1 MRRALAVERNWDR
14 TLRAG
19 VVTLAHD
26 RRHLRR
32 QALRSDGGDEFLLD
46 LVNATHLRE
55 GDGLALDDGRYVE
68 VCAAEEDVLD
78 IGGRDA
84 AHTARL
90 AWHLGNRHLAVQVL
104 ADGRLRIAADHVI
117 EDMLK
122 GLGAVVMARRAP
134 FEPEAGAYHA
144 H

>member
-1 MRRALAVERNWDR
+1 MRRALAVEKEWDR
-14 TLRAG
+14 GLRAG
-19 VVTLAHD
+19 SVTLAHD

-32 QALRSDGGDEFLLD
+32 QALRDDSGGEFLLD
-46 LVNATHLRE
+46 LVHAAHLRE
-55 GDGLALDDGRYVE
+55 GDGLALDDGRYLE
-68 VCAAEEDVLD
+68 VRAAEEDVLD
-78 IGGRDA
+78 IAGRDP

-104 ADGRLRIAADHVI
+104 ADGHLRIAADHVI

-122 GLGAVVMARRAP
+122 GLGAVVTARRAP

>member
-1 MRRALAVERNWDR
+1 MRRALAVEKEWNRG
-14 TLRAG
+14 LRAG
-19 VVTLAHD
+19 SVTLAHD
-26 RRHLRR
+26 KRHLRR
-32 QALRSDGGDEFLLD
+32 QLLTDDAGGEFLLD
-46 LVNATHLRE
+46 LVHAAHLRE
-55 GDGLALDDGRYVE
+55 RDGLALDDGRYLE
-68 VCAAEEDVLD
+68 VRAAEEDVLD
-78 IGGRDA
+78 IAGRDP

-104 ADGRLRIAADHVI
+104 ADGHLRIAADHVI

-122 GLGAVVMARRAP
+122 GLGAVVRARRAP

>member
-1 MRRALAVERNWDR
+1 MRRALAVERDWDR
-14 TLRAG
+14 ALRAS
-19 VVTLAHD
+19 VLTLTHD

-32 QALRSDGGDEFLLD
+32 QSLRDDGGAEFLLD
-46 LVNATHLRE
+46 LVHATHLRA

-68 VCAAEEDVLD
+68 VRAAEEDVLD
-78 IGGRDA
+78 VVGRDA

-90 AWHLGNRHLAVQVL
+90 AWHLGNRHLSVQVL
-104 ADGRLRIAADHVI
+104 DDGRLRIAADHVI
-117 EDMLK
+117 EDMLR
-122 GLGAVVMARRAP
+122 GLGAVVTAARAP

>member
-1 MRRALAVERNWDR
+1 MRRALAVEKDWDR
-14 TLRAG
+14 ARQAG
-19 VVTLAHD
+19 TVTLSHD

-32 QALRSDGGDEFLLD
+32 QTLRTDDGAEFLLD
-46 LVNATHLRE
+46 LVHAAHLRE
-55 GDGLALDDGRYVE
+55 GEGLALDDGRFLE
-68 VCAAEEDVLD
+68 VRAAQESVLD
-78 IGGRDA
+78 IAGADP

-117 EDMLK
+117 EDMLR
-122 GLGAVVMARRAP
+122 GLGAKLEPKQAP

>member
-1 MRRALAVERNWDR
+1 MKRALAVEKDWDR
-14 TLRAG
+14 SRRAG

-32 QALRSDGGDEFLLD
+32 QTLRDDSGAEFLLD
-46 LVNATHLRE
+46 LVNATHLHE

-68 VCAAEEDVLD
+68 VRAAEEDVLD
-78 IGGRDA
+78 IAGRDA
-84 AHTARL
+84 AHTSRL

-104 ADGRLRIAADHVI
+104 DDGRLRIAADHVI

-122 GLGAVVMARRAP
+122 GLGAVVTAHRAP
-134 FEPEAGAYHA
+134 FAPEAGAYHA

>member
-1 MRRALAVERNWDR
+1 
-14 TLRAG
+14 
-19 VVTLAHD
+19 
-26 RRHLRR
+26 LRR
-32 QALRSDGGDEFLLD
+32 QNLTLDAGGEFLLD
-46 LVNATHLRE
+46 LVHATHLRE
-55 GDGLALDDGRYVE
+55 GDGLALDDGRVIE
-68 VCAAEEDVLD
+68 VRAAEEDVLD
-78 IGGRDA
+78 VAGRDP

-104 ADGRLRIAADHVI
+104 DDGRLRIAADHVI

-122 GLGAVVMARRAP
+122 GLGAVVVARRAP